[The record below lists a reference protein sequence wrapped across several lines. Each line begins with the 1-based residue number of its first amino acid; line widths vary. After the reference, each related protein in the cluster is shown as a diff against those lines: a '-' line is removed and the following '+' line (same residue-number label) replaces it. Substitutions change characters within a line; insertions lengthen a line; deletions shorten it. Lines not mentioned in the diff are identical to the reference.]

1 MSTTTLERPSQSG
14 TDRPRHQRTTGVTGL
29 GVLRSEW
36 VKLRSVRSSTVTLA
50 SAAAALLVV
59 GLIFSAILGGVLST
73 GESPDEF
80 SGDPAGA
87 ALSGVMIA
95 QLIIGVLGV
104 LAITSEYGTGMIRS
118 TLTAVPARLPVLWA
132 KAAVLT
138 LATLPLLVVTALVT
152 FFAGQALIG
161 TNGLDT
167 AALGDPGVLRAVLA
181 TAAYL
186 TGIALIGLAVGTL
199 LRSTAAAISTL
210 FGMVFLL
217 PGLGSILLPASWRD
231 DVLQLLPSNA
241 GSAFMSVQ
249 PTPDLL
255 SAGTGAAV
263 FAAWILVPLLLAA
276 VALKRRSV

>member
-1 MSTTTLERPSQSG
+1 MSTTTLERAGESAPAV
-14 TDRPRHQRTTGVTGL
+14 PRHQRNRGVTGL

-50 SAAAALLVV
+50 SAAAALLSV
-59 GLIFSAILGGVLST
+59 GLIFSAILGGILST

-80 SGDPAGA
+80 GGDPAGA
-87 ALSGVMIA
+87 ALSGVTIA

-104 LAITSEYGTGMIRS
+104 LLITSEYGTGMIRG
-118 TLTAVPARLPVLWA
+118 TLTAVPSRLPVLWA

-138 LATLPLLVVTALVT
+138 IATLPLMVVTALVT
-152 FFAGQALIG
+152 FLVGQSLIG

-167 AALGDPGVLRAVLA
+167 ATLGDPGVLRAVLA
-181 TAAYL
+181 TGAYL
-186 TGIALIGLAVGTL
+186 TGVALIGLAVGTL

-210 FGMVFLL
+210 FAMVFLL
-217 PGLGSILLPASWRD
+217 PGLGSVLLPASWRD

-249 PTPDLL
+249 PGPELL
-255 SAGTGAAV
+255 SAGAGAAV
-263 FAAWILVPLLLAA
+263 FAAWIVVPFVAAA